1 MCKLCEIEHSDRWT
15 CAQAKA
21 NNEDWKPVMNELI
34 DNAKLTARVWTPPV
48 YVPRKEWKH
57 GQKG

>member
-21 NNEDWKPVMNELI
+21 NLEDWKP
-34 DNAKLTARVWTPPV
+34 KPPPPWQPPV
-48 YVPRKEWKH
+48 YVPKH
-57 GQKG
+57 WEKKNAQKG